1 MTDKVSSVMY
11 TDAADQIRALVER
24 LTDRRV
30 PQDTYMVRYS
40 SSMDVTMALEHLRDA
55 ELRFRAVGMT
65 SSESTSA

>member
-40 SSMDVTMALEHLRDA
+40 FSMDVTMALEHLRDA